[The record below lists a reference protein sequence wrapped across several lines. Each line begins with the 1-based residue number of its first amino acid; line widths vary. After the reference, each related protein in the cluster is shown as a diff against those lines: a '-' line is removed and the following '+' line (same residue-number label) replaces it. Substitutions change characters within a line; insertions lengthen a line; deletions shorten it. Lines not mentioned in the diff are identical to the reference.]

1 MCRIIRPLAFAHHLL
16 TSIQPFFILG
26 FRQLWA
32 ALLAPENPTKLLEQ
46 APTTLPTTIAN
57 MLCYGSG
64 ASFLQE
70 ARQDRLFL
78 HEWQLQYH
86 LQHSV
91 LVASLRMWRDLHS
104 LERKLDMILAD
115 RTSFHMLVIRYVDS
129 ALTSDEERSR
139 SLATLISPL
148 VQRPGH
154 QRVSYPG
161 EDGLEIAY
169 IRRAWVVRLQPQFS
183 VMSYGGIE
191 AYRGEEGLTLRW
203 HDAVNGTETS
213 VMIRLQDRS
222 VDFAADR
229 TAEDGLRF
237 SITSSNPTRSRRS
250 SSRSDGH
257 RTRQNDAPGSSLHTK
272 ILRLIDVDCYRLPPL
287 ASELTPSSS

>member
-1 MCRIIRPLAFAHHLL
+1 MCKLIRPLAFAIRLL
-16 TSIQPFFILG
+16 TSTQPFFILG

-32 ALLAPENPTKLLEQ
+32 ALLAPENPTELLEQ
-46 APTTLPTTIAN
+46 APTSLPTTIAN

-70 ARQDRLFL
+70 ARQDRLSL

-86 LQHSV
+86 LEHSV
-91 LVASLRMWRDLHS
+91 LVASLRMRRDLHS

-129 ALTSDEERSR
+129 ALTNDEERSW

-154 QRVSYPG
+154 QRVGYPG

-169 IRRAWVVRLQPQFS
+169 IRRAWVVRLQPEFS

-191 AYRGEEGLTLRW
+191 EYRGEEGLTLRW
-203 HDAVNGTETS
+203 HDAVNETETS
-213 VMIRLQDRS
+213 VIIRLQDRF
-222 VDFAADR
+222 VGFANAK

-237 SITSSNPTRSRRS
+237 SIKSAEITRSPRS
-250 SSRSDGH
+250 SFRGDGD
-257 RTRQNDAPGSSLHTK
+257 RLGQDNSPSSSLHIRDLK
-272 ILRLIDVDCYRLPPL
+272 LIDVDCYRLPPL
-287 ASELTPSSS
+287 VSDATPSSS